1 MEVSMN
7 LNIIYLLVAA
17 IAIYFFFF
25 TSQSKEGFET
35 NQRVVLK
42 TVDGKYAKICADKHL
57 CASNNES
64 ERVQFSIMKFSDDLI
79 ALSNGG
85 YYVASCFGETCKDDM
100 IKVNSFNPYAPNAKL
115 ALEKENDYYYV
126 KFYDEKY
133 LSLDSND
140 HFIKTSDKS
149 GSIKVQFV

>member
-1 MEVSMN
+1 MKIN
-7 LNIIYLLVAA
+7 TFYLICAA
-17 IAIYFFFF
+17 ILIYFFFF
-25 TSQSKEGFET
+25 RKKQFKEGFET

-42 TVDGKYAKICADKHL
+42 TADGKYAKICSDKHL
-57 CASNNES
+57 CVTKTES

-85 YYVASCFGETCKDDM
+85 YYIASCFGESCKDDM

-115 ALEKENDYYYV
+115 ALEKDNDYYYV

-140 HFIKTSDKS
+140 HFIKVSEKS
-149 GSIKVQFV
+149 KAVKVQFV